1 MDEKK
6 LMIVDGNSILNRAF
20 YGISTLLMTSDG
32 VYTNGIYGFINI
44 IQRYIEEEDPQY
56 LCIAFDLKT
65 PTFRHKMYE
74 GYKAKRRAMPIELSE
89 QVPILKE
96 VLDAMNIKRL
106 EREGFEAD
114 DILGSISQCA
124 QNLGITSVLVTGD
137 RDAFQLLGETTR
149 LKLPRTRGGKTTT
162 EEYDH
167 RRIVEVYG
175 IEPDQFVDVK
185 ALMGDASDN
194 IPGVPGIGEK
204 TALKIIREF
213 GSLDNLYNSLDMIKG
228 KKIKENLEK
237 YKEQAYL
244 SKKLSKIDRSM
255 TKLCDFEDLKRKE
268 IDKEQTAKIFKK
280 LEFKSLI
287 EKFDLDVDKT
297 QTDINID
304 IHTIT
309 CIKELN
315 ILKEEMESKKEI
327 YIYHLI
333 DRIDKFTQK
342 LASIVLSCKEGQA
355 YYVDLTRNIDEEQ
368 FLQKFESIFENNDIK
383 KYGHDFKSFLVY
395 LNNKGIDFKGLAFDT
410 MIAAYIINPS
420 KDTYTVTETALEF
433 LDKNI
438 ASVEELAGR
447 GKNFTFFKDMPHQTL
462 SELVGVYPRIIEQ
475 VSQKT
480 KKILCENDQKELY
493 FDIELPLIK
502 VLADMEHYGFKVDVG
517 ALVEFSRQLDGKI
530 DTIRKEIY
538 SLAGEEFNI
547 NSPKQLGVILF
558 EKLGL
563 PVVKK
568 NKTGYSTD
576 VTVLEELY
584 DRHKIIPQIHHYRQL
599 VKLKTTYAKGLLSV
613 IDPTTGKIHSSF
625 NQTSTVTGRISSTE
639 PNLQNIPIRLDM
651 GRKIRKVFIPSSDDS
666 LLLDADYSQIELRVL
681 AHITNDEN
689 MINAFLEGKD
699 IHTLTA
705 SKVFDTPIEEVTPI
719 MRDRAKAVNFGIIY
733 GIGDFSLA
741 KDIGITRKE
750 ARKYIDSYLDRYPNV
765 RQYMQDAVEMGKEH
779 GFVSTMFNR
788 RRYLPEL
795 KSRNYNIRSFGE
807 RIAVNTS
814 IQGSA
819 ADIIKIAMVK
829 VHKELRKR
837 KLKSRLILQVH
848 DELIIEA
855 PAKEVE
861 EVKNI
866 LLMGMQNAVQLK
878 VPLVAK
884 INLGSNWYETK

>member
-1 MDEKK
+1 M
-6 LMIVDGNSILNRAF
+6 
-20 YGISTLLMTSDG
+20 
-32 VYTNGIYGFINI
+32 
-44 IQRYIEEEDPQY
+44 
-56 LCIAFDLKT
+56 
-65 PTFRHKMYE
+65 
-74 GYKAKRRAMPIELSE
+74 
-89 QVPILKE
+89 
-96 VLDAMNIKRL
+96 
-106 EREGFEAD
+106 
-114 DILGSISQCA
+114 
-124 QNLGITSVLVTGD
+124 
-137 RDAFQLLGETTR
+137 
-149 LKLPRTRGGKTTT
+149 
-162 EEYDH
+162 
-167 RRIVEVYG
+167 
-175 IEPDQFVDVK
+175 
-185 ALMGDASDN
+185 
-194 IPGVPGIGEK
+194 
-204 TALKIIREF
+204 
-213 GSLDNLYNSLDMIKG
+213 
-228 KKIKENLEK
+228 
-237 YKEQAYL
+237 
-244 SKKLSKIDRSM
+244 
-255 TKLCDFEDLKRKE
+255 
-268 IDKEQTAKIFKK
+268 
-280 LEFKSLI
+280 
-287 EKFDLDVDKT
+287 
-297 QTDINID
+297 
-304 IHTIT
+304 
-309 CIKELN
+309 
-315 ILKEEMESKKEI
+315 
-327 YIYHLI
+327 
-333 DRIDKFTQK
+333 
-342 LASIVLSCKEGQA
+342 
-355 YYVDLTRNIDEEQ
+355 
-368 FLQKFESIFENNDIK
+368 
-383 KYGHDFKSFLVY
+383 
-395 LNNKGIDFKGLAFDT
+395 
-410 MIAAYIINPS
+410 
-420 KDTYTVTETALEF
+420 
-433 LDKNI
+433 
-438 ASVEELAGR
+438 
-447 GKNFTFFKDMPHQTL
+447 
-462 SELVGVYPRIIEQ
+462 
-475 VSQKT
+475 
-480 KKILCENDQKELY
+480 
-493 FDIELPLIK
+493 
-502 VLADMEHYGFKVDVG
+502 
-517 ALVEFSRQLDGKI
+517 VEFSRQLVGKI

-819 ADIIKIAMVK
+819 IDIKIAMVK
-829 VHKELRKR
+829 VLRAKKR

-855 PAKEVE
+855 PAKSR

-878 VPLVAK
+878 FLWSQKLIWVAIGTKQNKMRANSCLYK
-884 INLGSNWYETK
+884 IKTT